1 MTDWQPARLIPTSGI
16 RSSSE
21 AEARATSAVL
31 AVLTTV
37 RPLSKALL
45 VPLGASRADRALVE
59 AFIEVPF
66 ESKSGKTVRPDG
78 LVRVSY
84 GKQDPWVALVEVK
97 TGTDILEADQ
107 LNEYWDIARAERY
120 DAVISISNE
129 IAPSPGVHPVEG
141 LRVRA
146 NSRVAVHHLS
156 WTMILTEA
164 VKQKVHRGVED
175 PEQAWIL
182 GELIRYLEHPSSG
195 AMEFDDMGPNWVSVR
210 DGAQAAQLS
219 SRDPAV
225 VEIAQR
231 WDQFMRFA
239 ALRLG
244 SETGSEVEEVVP
256 RSHQKD
262 PSLRTKSLVD
272 SLADLGRLEG
282 AIHVPDTV
290 ADIEFS
296 VDFRSR
302 QIRVSTSL
310 AAPDDRGAR
319 ARVTWLVRQLDQAAP
334 SMRIEAYAKNVRTPT
349 AAELGELRDDPAAVI
364 GEKRREP
371 SRFTVAQQSQMGL
384 NRKTGRSPGF
394 ADSVLAAIST
404 FYEDVM
410 QHLTAFQRKA
420 PVRKAPEPV
429 QVEELSDDRPAR
441 VWVASQEPV
450 AAPTE
455 FPQNL

>member
-1 MTDWQPARLIPTSGI
+1 M
-16 RSSSE
+16 
-21 AEARATSAVL
+21 
-31 AVLTTV
+31 LTTV

-45 VPLGASRADRALVE
+45 VPLGASRANKAVVE

-66 ESKSGKTVRPDG
+66 ESKGGKTVRPDG
-78 LVRVSY
+78 LLRVSY
-84 GKQDPWVALVEVK
+84 GRQDPWVALVEVK
-97 TGTDILEADQ
+97 TGTDTLTAEQ
-107 LNEYWDIARAERY
+107 LNEYWDIARSEGY

-129 IAPSPGVHPVEG
+129 IAPSPGVHPVDG
-141 LRVRA
+141 LRVRS
-146 NSRVAVHHLS
+146 NSKVAVHHLS

-195 AMEFDDMGPNWVSVR
+195 AMEFDDMGPNWVTVR

-225 VEIAQR
+225 IEIAQR

-256 RSHQKD
+256 RIHQKD
-262 PSLRTKSLVD
+262 PSLRTRSLVD
-272 SLADLGRLEG
+272 SLVDSGRLEG
-282 AIHVPDTV
+282 AIRVPDTV

-302 QIRVSTSL
+302 QIRVSTDIS
-310 AAPDDRGAR
+310 APDDRGAR

-334 SMRIEAYAKNVRTPT
+334 NTRIEAYAKNVRTPT
-349 AAELGELRDDPAAVI
+349 AAELGELRDDSTALL
-364 GEKRREP
+364 GEDRREP
-371 SRFTVAQQSQMGL
+371 TRFTVVKQSQMGVH
-384 NRKTGRSPGF
+384 RKTGRSPGF
-394 ADSVLAAIST
+394 ADSVLAAIT
-404 FYEDVM
+404 AFYEEVM
-410 QHLTAFQRKA
+410 QHLAAFQRKA
-420 PVRKAPEPV
+420 PVRKAPEAV
-429 QVEELSDDRPAR
+429 QVEEPPEKRKAR
-441 VWVASQEPV
+441 VWVASADAV
-450 AAPTE
+450 APPTE
-455 FPQNL
+455 VHQDL